1 MDLPMPPLRLLTRM
15 EMGCMTECVGT
26 HGGRLQQ
33 IGKVQQG
40 VTTSGGLYQTRS
52 GLRTWSRAAAIP
64 MTRLR
69 LRHLHG

>member
-1 MDLPMPPLRLLTRM
+1 MDLPMPPLRLLIRM

-40 VTTSGGLYQTRS
+40 VTT
-52 GLRTWSRAAAIP
+52 
-64 MTRLR
+64 
-69 LRHLHG
+69 